1 MYGLAILILEY
12 LGWSKRKYSSIFV
25 YLLIVQ
31 YTFLILQKKTFDYNG
46 HK

>member
-1 MYGLAILILEY
+1 MIKKEI
-12 LGWSKRKYSSIFV
+12 SSIFV

-31 YTFLILQKKTFDYNG
+31 YTFLIWQKKTFDYNG